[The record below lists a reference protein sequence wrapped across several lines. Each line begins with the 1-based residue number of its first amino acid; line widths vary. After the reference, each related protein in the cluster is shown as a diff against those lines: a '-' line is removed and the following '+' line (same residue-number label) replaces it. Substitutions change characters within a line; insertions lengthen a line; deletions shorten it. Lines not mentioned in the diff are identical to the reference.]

1 MVVACSS
8 KKENWDSELSMGWWN
23 WELTCRSLEACG
35 GFGQGLVKP
44 HLCSKSHEGRQTPSQ
59 GLEKGVRMPARPEYV
74 PGLLLLLL
82 RRRARSYQEVC
93 HTPSLGTGARLC

>member
-23 WELTCRSLEACG
+23 WELTCRSLEACR

-44 HLCSKSHEGRQTPSQ
+44 HLCSISHEGRQTPSQ
-59 GLEKGVRMPARPEYV
+59 GSEKGVRTPASAECTEYV
-74 PGLLLLLL
+74 QY
-82 RRRARSYQEVC
+82 S
-93 HTPSLGTGARLC
+93 